1 MNISYEAERAINIS
15 NILRLRTK
23 QFTISKKLIL
33 LGILNTSYED
43 EESIF
48 KPITGYSLKEKK
60 NEWNR
65 IVINNINMDLNSSF
79 SEKDLLYGLDT
90 FDDLKKSA
98 EESNL
103 DYFKFSEDENWR
115 ENIIYTNNCF
125 LGLASYFSIVEEVA
139 NENMH
144 HEIYVYDMI
153 QSLFL
158 GTDTFFSLA
167 EDMGI
172 SLESFFDISS
182 DGDLTKT
189 EAKILENIQE
199 SKKEQ
204 SVDTPAK
211 TEKDDGSKQKIETAK
226 AIFYTE
232 DMNLIGRD
240 DIMDKICYLLI
251 QQTQHIIAL
260 VGEHGVGMS
269 SLKYLLAKRL
279 HDDISK
285 CNISIHHKN
294 VIDLDIPLIREM
306 IATNPPVF
314 FDVFK
319 QTKSEISRLN
329 GLLFIDNFS
338 DLVSGDDAS
347 LIQMMY
353 DIFKSWTRKTE
364 DDIPYIIMTITP
376 DDYMEYIECDKYINS
391 MVVKVDVDEME
402 QDNID
407 SIIDAN
413 VKRLSE
419 IHHSHYSE
427 NIIKLSTMLAKKYI
441 KNISSPKNI
450 LNILDIAGAY
460 TEVGNDIP
468 EDIVD
473 YDKKIFDLRQSQIL
487 FEMVKEKMIDSMPD
501 KKRWNKTMEKKLDKY
516 SKAYEKR
523 VKEYGETIEIKDVT
537 EEAIKE
543 SVSELADIPF
553 DKIENNDSEK
563 VKSVISNM
571 KKDIVGQ
578 DMAID
583 MIGKVLKRR
592 SVGIKSNKKPI
603 GVFLFLGQTGVGKTF
618 IAKRLSYYMFGDES
632 NMIRLDMSEYST
644 PESVNKLIGASAG
657 YVGYNEGGVLTEAV
671 KKSKYCIVLLD
682 EIEKASKEVFNM
694 FLQIFDD
701 GRISDNKGTLVD
713 FSNTLIIMTSNVGA
727 RRAAENGLSVGF
739 TKNDNAKQEV
749 VDKELKKTFAPEF
762 LNRIDHIVQFNP
774 LDDNAI
780 YRITKNQLDDLK
792 NTLKDNGIDISYDDD
807 VVKFISAKSIKDKN
821 YTNIDMG
828 ARPINRN
835 IQTMVED
842 LIADYI
848 IENSISVC
856 NLSIYIENN
865 NIKIKSNE

>member
-1 MNISYEAERAINIS
+1 
-15 NILRLRTK
+15 
-23 QFTISKKLIL
+23 
-33 LGILNTSYED
+33 
-43 EESIF
+43 
-48 KPITGYSLKEKK
+48 
-60 NEWNR
+60 
-65 IVINNINMDLNSSF
+65 
-79 SEKDLLYGLDT
+79 
-90 FDDLKKSA
+90 
-98 EESNL
+98 
-103 DYFKFSEDENWR
+103 
-115 ENIIYTNNCF
+115 
-125 LGLASYFSIVEEVA
+125 
-139 NENMH
+139 
-144 HEIYVYDMI
+144 
-153 QSLFL
+153 
-158 GTDTFFSLA
+158 
-167 EDMGI
+167 
-172 SLESFFDISS
+172 
-182 DGDLTKT
+182 
-189 EAKILENIQE
+189 
-199 SKKEQ
+199 
-204 SVDTPAK
+204 
-211 TEKDDGSKQKIETAK
+211 
-226 AIFYTE
+226 
-232 DMNLIGRD
+232 
-240 DIMDKICYLLI
+240 
-251 QQTQHIIAL
+251 
-260 VGEHGVGMS
+260 
-269 SLKYLLAKRL
+269 
-279 HDDISK
+279 
-285 CNISIHHKN
+285 
-294 VIDLDIPLIREM
+294 
-306 IATNPPVF
+306 
-314 FDVFK
+314 
-319 QTKSEISRLN
+319 
-329 GLLFIDNFS
+329 
-338 DLVSGDDAS
+338 
-347 LIQMMY
+347 
-353 DIFKSWTRKTE
+353 
-364 DDIPYIIMTITP
+364 MTITP
-376 DDYMEYIECDKYINS
+376 DDYLEYIECDKYINS

-419 IHHSHYSE
+419 LHHSHYSE

-487 FEMVKEKMIDSMPD
+487 FEMVKEKMIDSMPE
-501 KKRWNKTMEKKLDKY
+501 KKKWNKTMEKKLDKY

>member
-1 MNISYEAERAINIS
+1 
-15 NILRLRTK
+15 
-23 QFTISKKLIL
+23 
-33 LGILNTSYED
+33 
-43 EESIF
+43 
-48 KPITGYSLKEKK
+48 
-60 NEWNR
+60 
-65 IVINNINMDLNSSF
+65 
-79 SEKDLLYGLDT
+79 
-90 FDDLKKSA
+90 
-98 EESNL
+98 
-103 DYFKFSEDENWR
+103 
-115 ENIIYTNNCF
+115 
-125 LGLASYFSIVEEVA
+125 
-139 NENMH
+139 
-144 HEIYVYDMI
+144 
-153 QSLFL
+153 
-158 GTDTFFSLA
+158 
-167 EDMGI
+167 
-172 SLESFFDISS
+172 
-182 DGDLTKT
+182 
-189 EAKILENIQE
+189 
-199 SKKEQ
+199 
-204 SVDTPAK
+204 
-211 TEKDDGSKQKIETAK
+211 
-226 AIFYTE
+226 
-232 DMNLIGRD
+232 
-240 DIMDKICYLLI
+240 
-251 QQTQHIIAL
+251 
-260 VGEHGVGMS
+260 
-269 SLKYLLAKRL
+269 
-279 HDDISK
+279 
-285 CNISIHHKN
+285 
-294 VIDLDIPLIREM
+294 
-306 IATNPPVF
+306 
-314 FDVFK
+314 
-319 QTKSEISRLN
+319 
-329 GLLFIDNFS
+329 
-338 DLVSGDDAS
+338 
-347 LIQMMY
+347 
-353 DIFKSWTRKTE
+353 
-364 DDIPYIIMTITP
+364 
-376 DDYMEYIECDKYINS
+376 
-391 MVVKVDVDEME
+391 
-402 QDNID
+402 
-407 SIIDAN
+407 
-413 VKRLSE
+413 
-419 IHHSHYSE
+419 
-427 NIIKLSTMLAKKYI
+427 MLAKKYI

>member
-103 DYFKFSEDENWR
+103 DYFKLSEDENWR

-139 NENMH
+139 NENIH

-172 SLESFFDISS
+172 SLESFFD
-182 DGDLTKT
+182 
-189 EAKILENIQE
+189 AKILENIQE
-199 SKKEQ
+199 AKKEQ

-279 HDDISK
+279 HEDISK

-338 DLVSGDDAS
+338 DLVSGDDTS

-376 DDYMEYIECDKYINS
+376 DDYLEYIECDKYINS